1 MGRPPKSLTP
11 TFWQALD
18 AFAPIVV
25 RLSARFVYVHDHPR
39 AISIREIAIS
49 SGIPLSRV
57 IQISESFSWD
67 DVTIGEARRFCAACN
82 FDPTSAKDRR
92 RQNDYIQKCQTHPN
106 RPPHFLKVS
115 PFWETELLPL
125 IHRLRSHP
133 IYSADSRKSPSLE
146 VKSAA

>member
-1 MGRPPKSLTP
+1 MGRPPASLSL

-18 AFAPIVV
+18 SFAPIVV
-25 RLSARFVYVHDHPR
+25 RLSARFVYSHDHPR

-82 FDPTSAKDRR
+82 FDPTNAKHRR
-92 RQNDYIQKCQTHPN
+92 RQYDYIQKCQTHPN

-115 PFWETELLPL
+115 PFWETEILPL
-125 IHRLRSHP
+125 IHRLKSHP
-133 IYSADSRKSPSLE
+133 TFSESSRKSPSHE
-146 VKSAA
+146 ARSAA